1 MSISY
6 ISNDPSQTNPWREWI
21 KKKGWDKTENSKQQ
35 VWDLLTPKSEAEM
48 ITHKRALRLIEESLK
63 ADAEKALAKMY
74 FDAQVKKAFQR
85 KSGTGNNCW
94 YSAQSKTAAQL
105 GREAGEAAASRRT
118 MQTSSPRYGSVYSKN
133 GTVDLSRAPRPSDSY
148 LRAPQL
154 RPASYHQPRP
164 LMTSEPRY
172 LVVDDLVNLAKTGY
186 YTGQFLGDWA
196 DDLFHKA
203 HTAAGKTL
211 GILIADALGKM
222 AGAQKT
228 DWDKEDYLGGVW
240 YRKPMA
246 GRGLGAYLDA
256 KRKGEDPSKWFAH
269 AEDADFLYD
278 RNPKTTAGEIA
289 KVLSVNAFN
298 AASPSSLA
306 TAMLLSKLNA
316 KFAKNFKT
324 PKTQEAVNKGLGAV
338 QNIENAWN
346 KWFPY
351 R

>member
-21 KKKGWDKTENSKQQ
+21 KKKGWDKTVNSKQQ

-48 ITHKRALRLIEESLK
+48 IAHKRALRLIEESLK
-63 ADAEKALAKMY
+63 AEAEKALAKMY
-74 FDAQVKKAFQR
+74 FDAQVKKALQH
-85 KSGTGNNCW
+85 KSVTGNNRW
-94 YSAQSKTAAQL
+94 FGGQSKTAVQL
-105 GREAGEAAASRRT
+105 GREAGEAAAQRT
-118 MQTSSPRYGSVYSKN
+118 MPTSSQRYGRPNSRN
-133 GTVDLSRAPRPSDSY
+133 GTLDLSRAPRPSDSY

-154 RPASYHQPRP
+154 RPSSYYQPRP
-164 LMTSEPRY
+164 AVTTEPRY
-172 LVVDDLVNLAKTGY
+172 LVVDDLVNFAKTGY

-278 RNPKTTAGEIA
+278 YDPETIAGAVGKGLAVSAFNMTSPSQLAKAKMLEAFNPKLA
-289 KVLSVNAFN
+289 KG
-298 AASPSSLA
+298 
-306 TAMLLSKLNA
+306 
-316 KFAKNFKT
+316 FKDVVSQ
-324 PKTQEAVNKGLGAV
+324 KSFSEALGA
-338 QNIENAWN
+338 IESWEDFAN
-346 KWFPY
+346 KWLKY

>member
-1 MSISY
+1 MNISQ
-6 ISNDPSQTNPWREWI
+6 ISKNPSQTNPWREWI
-21 KKKGWDKTENSKQQ
+21 KKKGWDLTANRKPQ
-35 VWDLLTPKSEAEM
+35 VFDLLTPKSEAEM
-48 ITHKRALRLIEESLK
+48 IAHKRAIRLIEESRK
-63 ADAEKALAKMY
+63 AEAENALAKMY
-74 FDAQVKKAFQR
+74 FEAQVKKALQR

-94 YSAQSKTAAQL
+94 YGVQSKTAAEL

-118 MQTSSPRYGSVYSKN
+118 MPTSSQQYGSLNSKY
-133 GTVDLSRAPRPSDSY
+133 GTLDISKAPIPSESY

-154 RPASYHQPRP
+154 RPASYYQSRP
-164 LMTSEPRY
+164 AMTSEPRY
-172 LVVDDLVNLAKTGY
+172 LVVDDLVDLAKTGY

-211 GILIADALGKM
+211 GILAADALGKM

-228 DWDKEDYLGGVW
+228 DWSKEDYLGGVW
-240 YRKPMA
+240 YRKPMV
-246 GRGLGAYLDA
+246 GRGLGAYLAA
-256 KRKGEDPSKWFAH
+256 KRKGEDPSEWFAH

-278 RNPKTTAGEIA
+278 WNPETTAGEIA

-316 KFAKNFKT
+316 KFAKNFKA
-324 PKTQEAVNKGLGAV
+324 PKTQQAVNKGLGAL
-338 QNIENAWN
+338 QNIENALN

>member
-1 MSISY
+1 MAISY

-21 KKKGWDKTENSKQQ
+21 KKKGWDKTVNPKQQ
-35 VWDLLTPKSEAEM
+35 IWDLLTPKSEAEM
-48 ITHKRALRLIEESLK
+48 IAHKRALRLIEESLK

-118 MQTSSPRYGSVYSKN
+118 MQTSFPRYGSVYSKN
-133 GTVDLSRAPRPSDSY
+133 GTVDLSRAPRPSGSY

-164 LMTSEPRY
+164 AVTTEPRY

-278 RNPKTTAGEIA
+278 YDPEIIAGAVGKGLAVSAFNMTSPSQLAKAKMLEAFNPKLA
-289 KVLSVNAFN
+289 KG
-298 AASPSSLA
+298 
-306 TAMLLSKLNA
+306 
-316 KFAKNFKT
+316 FKDVVSQ
-324 PKTQEAVNKGLGAV
+324 KTFSEALGA
-338 QNIENAWN
+338 IESWEDFAN
-346 KWFPY
+346 KWLKY